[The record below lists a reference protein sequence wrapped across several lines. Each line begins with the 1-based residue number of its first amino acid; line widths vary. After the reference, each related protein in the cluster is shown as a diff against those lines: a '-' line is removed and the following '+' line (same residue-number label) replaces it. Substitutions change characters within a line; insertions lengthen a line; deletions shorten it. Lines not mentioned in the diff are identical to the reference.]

1 MHITT
6 YKDFVNLFN
15 CFLHLCNNDNK
26 NSLFMKKPIKLL
38 LLLLTYSI
46 CTIGSAQVHM
56 NFKFDTPYGKN
67 TAVGKFAEINGA
79 KIYYE
84 EYGKGEPLLLIHG
97 NGGNIESMGNQ
108 IDYFKSKYRV
118 IVADNRG
125 QGKSELKTDSLTYVQ
140 ITKDIEGLVNQ
151 LKLDSISIIGWSD
164 GGIVGLQM
172 GISGKSKI
180 KKIVAMGANLRPDS
194 TAVNSWATKDVEN
207 MKKRIVSK
215 IKEKDTSEN
224 WNLQKQL
231 AGLLVDQPNIVTK
244 DLSKIKAKVLII
256 AGDKDIIKNE
266 HSVEIFENI
275 PKAQLC
281 IMPGETHF
289 APASNPEVFNAL
301 VNKFLSEPF
310 KRPDSDWTKWG
321 K

>member
-1 MHITT
+1 M
-6 YKDFVNLFN
+6 
-15 CFLHLCNNDNK
+15 K
-26 NSLFMKKPIKLL
+26 NPIKLL
-38 LLLLTYSI
+38 LLLLIYSI
-46 CTIGSAQVHM
+46 CAIGSAQVQM

-97 NGGNIESMGNQ
+97 NGGSIESMGNQ

-140 ITKDIEGLVNQ
+140 ITKDIEELVNR

-180 KKIVAMGANLRPDS
+180 KKIVAMGANLRPDA
-194 TAVNSWATKDVEN
+194 TAVNSWATKDVQN
-207 MKKRIVSK
+207 MRKMIVSK
-215 IKEKDTSEN
+215 IKAKDTSEN

-231 AGLLVDQPNIVTK
+231 AGLLVDQPNIATK

-289 APASNPEVFNAL
+289 APASSPEVFNAL
-301 VNKFLSEPF
+301 ANKFLSEPF

>member
-1 MHITT
+1 
-6 YKDFVNLFN
+6 
-15 CFLHLCNNDNK
+15 
-26 NSLFMKKPIKLL
+26 MKKPIKLL
-38 LLLLTYSI
+38 LLLLIYSI
-46 CTIGSAQVHM
+46 AAIGSAQVQM
-56 NFKFDTPYGKN
+56 NYKFDTPYGKN
-67 TAVGKFAEINGA
+67 TAVGKFTEINGA

-97 NGGNIESMGNQ
+97 NGGSIESMGNQ

-140 ITKDIEGLVNQ
+140 ITKDIEELVNR

-172 GISGKSKI
+172 GISGKSRI
-180 KKIVAMGANLRPDS
+180 KKIVAMGANLRPDA
-194 TAVNSWATKDVEN
+194 TAVNSWATNDVQN
-207 MKKRIVSK
+207 MRKMIVSK
-215 IKEKDTSEN
+215 IKAKDTSEN

-231 AGLLVDQPNIVTK
+231 AGLLVDQPNIATK

-289 APASNPEVFNAL
+289 APASSPEVFNAL
-301 VNKFLSEPF
+301 ANKFLSEPF

>member
-1 MHITT
+1 M
-6 YKDFVNLFN
+6 KKSLKA
-15 CFLHLCNNDNK
+15 LLMLLMS
-26 NSLFMKKPIKLL
+26 SLFGIAN
-38 LLLLTYSI
+38 
-46 CTIGSAQVHM
+46 AQVQM

-97 NGGNIESMGNQ
+97 NGGSIESMGNQ

-118 IVADNRG
+118 IVADSRG
-125 QGKSELKTDSLTYVQ
+125 QGKSELKTDSLTYDQ
-140 ITKDIEGLVNQ
+140 ITKDMEGLVNQ

-180 KKIVAMGANLRPDS
+180 KKIVAMGANLRPDA
-194 TAVNSWATKDVEN
+194 TAVNSWATNDVQN
-207 MKKRIVSK
+207 MRKMIVSK
-215 IKEKDTSEN
+215 IKAKDTSEN

-231 AGLLVDQPNIVTK
+231 AGLLVDQPNIATK

-266 HSVEIFENI
+266 HSVEIFENV

-289 APASNPEVFNAL
+289 APASSPEVFNAL
-301 VNKFLSEPF
+301 ANKFLSEPF

>member
-1 MHITT
+1 M
-6 YKDFVNLFN
+6 
-15 CFLHLCNNDNK
+15 K
-26 NSLFMKKPIKLL
+26 NSIKLL
-38 LLLLTYSI
+38 LLLLISSI
-46 CTIGSAQVHM
+46 FGIANAQVEM

-67 TAVGKFAEINGA
+67 TSVGKFAEINGA

-97 NGGNIESMGNQ
+97 NGGSIESMGNQ

-125 QGKSELKTDSLTYVQ
+125 QGKSELKTDSLTFVQ
-140 ITKDIEGLVNQ
+140 ITKDTEELVNR

-164 GGIVGLQM
+164 GGIVALQM

-194 TAVNSWATKDVEN
+194 TAIYSWAVKDLQN
-207 MKKRIVSK
+207 MRKMIISK

-224 WNLQKQL
+224 WNLMKQIS
-231 AGLLVDQPNIVTK
+231 GLLADQPNIATK
-244 DLSKIKAKVLII
+244 DLSKIKAKVLVI
-256 AGDKDIIKNE
+256 AGDRDVIRNE
-266 HSVEIFENI
+266 HTVEIFENI
-275 PKAQLC
+275 PKAQIC
-281 IMPGETHF
+281 IMPRETHF
-289 APASNPEVFNAL
+289 APASSPEVFNAL
-301 VNKFLSEPF
+301 ANKFLSEPF

>member
-1 MHITT
+1 MIKTSLM
-6 YKDFVNLFN
+6 KKSLKA
-15 CFLHLCNNDNK
+15 LLMLLMS
-26 NSLFMKKPIKLL
+26 SLFGIAN
-38 LLLLTYSI
+38 
-46 CTIGSAQVHM
+46 AQVQM

-97 NGGNIESMGNQ
+97 NGGSIESMGNQ

-118 IVADNRG
+118 IVADSRG
-125 QGKSELKTDSLTYVQ
+125 QGKSELKTDSLTYDR
-140 ITKDIEGLVNQ
+140 ITKDMEGLVNQ

-194 TAVNSWATKDVEN
+194 LAINSWATKDVQN
-207 MKKRIVSK
+207 LKKMIVSK

-224 WNLQKQL
+224 WSIMKQL
-231 AGLLVDQPNIVTK
+231 CGLLADQPNIAAK
-244 DLSKIKAKVLII
+244 DLSKIKAKVLVV
-256 AGDKDIIKNE
+256 AGDRDVIRNE

-301 VNKFLSEPF
+301 ANKFLSEPF

>member
-1 MHITT
+1 
-6 YKDFVNLFN
+6 
-15 CFLHLCNNDNK
+15 
-26 NSLFMKKPIKLL
+26 MKKPIKLL
-38 LLLLTYSI
+38 LLLLIYSI
-46 CTIGSAQVHM
+46 GAIGNAQVKM
-56 NFKFDTPYGKN
+56 NYKFDTPYGKN
-67 TAVGKFAEINGA
+67 ATVGKFAEINGA

-97 NGGNIESMGNQ
+97 NGGSIESMGNQ

-140 ITKDIEGLVNQ
+140 ITNDIEELVHR

-180 KKIVAMGANLRPDS
+180 KKIVAMGANLRPDAS
-194 TAVNSWATKDVEN
+194 AVNSWATKDVQN
-207 MKKRIVSK
+207 MKKMIESK

-231 AGLLVDQPNIVTK
+231 AGLLVEQPNIATK

-289 APASNPEVFNAL
+289 APASSPEVFNAL
-301 VNKFLSEPF
+301 ANKFLSEPF

>member
-1 MHITT
+1 M
-6 YKDFVNLFN
+6 
-15 CFLHLCNNDNK
+15 K
-26 NSLFMKKPIKLL
+26 NPIKLL
-38 LLLLTYSI
+38 LLLLMSFL
-46 CTIGSAQVHM
+46 CEIGNAQVQM

-67 TAVGKFAEINGA
+67 TGVGKFIEINGA

-97 NGGNIESMGNQ
+97 NGGSIESMGNQ

-118 IVADNRG
+118 IVADSRG

-140 ITKDIEGLVNQ
+140 ITKDTEELVSR

-180 KKIVAMGANLRPDS
+180 KKIVTMGANLRPDA
-194 TAVNSWATKDVEN
+194 TAVNSWATNDVQN
-207 MKKRIVSK
+207 MRKMIVSK
-215 IKEKDTSEN
+215 IKAKDTSEN

-231 AGLLVDQPNIVTK
+231 AGLLVDQPNIPTK

-289 APASNPEVFNAL
+289 APASSPEVFNAL
-301 VNKFLSEPF
+301 ANKFLSEPF

>member
-1 MHITT
+1 
-6 YKDFVNLFN
+6 
-15 CFLHLCNNDNK
+15 
-26 NSLFMKKPIKLL
+26 MKKPIKLL
-38 LLLLTYSI
+38 LLLVACSVCAT
-46 CTIGSAQVHM
+46 GSAQVQM

-97 NGGNIESMGNQ
+97 NGGSIESMGNQ

-118 IVADNRG
+118 IVADSRG

-140 ITKDIEGLVNQ
+140 ITKDTEELVNK

-172 GISGKSKI
+172 GVSGKSKI
-180 KKIVAMGANLRPDS
+180 KKIVAMGANLRPDA
-194 TAVNSWATKDVEN
+194 TAVNSWATNDVQN
-207 MKKRIVSK
+207 IRKMIVSK

-224 WNLQKQL
+224 WDLQKQL
-231 AGLLVDQPNIVTK
+231 AGLLIYQPSILTK
-244 DLSKIKAKVLII
+244 DLSKIKAKVLVI
-256 AGDKDIIKNE
+256 AGDRDVIRNE
-266 HSVEIFENI
+266 HTVEIFENI

-289 APASNPEVFNAL
+289 APASSPEVFNAIA
-301 VNKFLSEPF
+301 NKFLSEPF